1 MRLLNFQCYKD
12 SGDIPIN
19 KMTIFVGENDSGKS
33 CILRALDFFMNN
45 KMPSY
50 NSFQEIN
57 GHREITSSIILTFK
71 PNSEENIP
79 PEYLIDNKITLKKE
93 FSLDEAD
100 TVTANIFIQ
109 RFLFEIKEL
118 NIFNELKA
126 AELKTLSKTLG
137 LDYDTAENAKAKLTD
152 FVRERFDSL
161 KKVAGYSNIKWSEI
175 SPLLPVFEYYDS
187 SDYGNPLLHVQ
198 TTLRNIYRTFFYN
211 YDGNGNETLKQE
223 LALKKDEIE
232 EVLNKIIQENLKEK
246 VITKIDKVINIYG
259 NYSIDFAQGFTLS
272 DLLVDFGTG
281 PYSINSIGEG
291 SKKRLLLAIIEWDK
305 EMKIK
310 EPHKMVIRGY
320 DEPDASLHYSAQ
332 KEIYFTLKNLSFNTS
347 SHVQVIICTH
357 SISMID
363 RAPARIIN
371 HIIQENGISY
381 AEYLKDYNEQDIKEF
396 LDSIS
401 EISGIKNSSL
411 FFERCFLIVEGDTE
425 ENALPIIYRKLISKS
440 LSEDGIVLINLDGNA
455 SWEPFL
461 RLLNRNKSEATLL
474 FLDKDIQNNKSR
486 KITLDKLR
494 QINFSSEFLK
504 NNVML
509 VGNNE
514 FEDVFSDELICRC
527 LNTYWP
533 KAEEDVWRSEE
544 IRDLRNSGK
553 FSDNLI
559 SKVNKYIYEHHDTT
573 VRKANKP
580 EFGKRIAEMASEE
593 DIRAI
598 AELNGLITRINDIIN

>member
-1 MRLLNFQCYKD
+1 MKLLNFQCYKD
-12 SGDIPIN
+12 SGDIPIS

-33 CILRALDFFMNN
+33 CILRALDLFINN

-50 NSFQEIN
+50 DSFQELN
-57 GHREITSSIILTFK
+57 GHRETTSSIILTFK
-71 PNSEENIP
+71 PNSEEKIP
-79 PEYLIDNKITLKKE
+79 PEYVLDDKITLKKE
-93 FSLDEAD
+93 FSLDE
-100 TVTANIFIQ
+100 TGIVTTNIFIQ

-118 NIFNELKA
+118 NNFNELKA

-152 FVRERFDSL
+152 FVRERFNSL

-175 SPLLPVFEYYDS
+175 SQLLPVFEYYDS
-187 SDYGNPLLHVQ
+187 SNYGNPQLHVQ
-198 TTLRNIYRTFFYN
+198 TTLRNIYKTFFYD

-223 LALKKDEIE
+223 LVLKKNEIE
-232 EVLNKIIQENLKEK
+232 EVLNKKIQENLKEK

-272 DLLVDFGTG
+272 DILVDFGTG
-281 PYSINSIGEG
+281 PHSINSIGEG

-310 EPHKMVIRGY
+310 EPHKMIIRGY

-332 KEIYFTLKNLSFNTS
+332 KEIYYTLMDLSFNPS
-347 SHVQVIICTH
+347 SHVQAIICTH

-401 EISGIKNSSL
+401 EISCIKNSSL

-425 ENALPIIYRKLISKS
+425 ENALPIIYKKLISRS
-440 LSEDGIVLINLDGNA
+440 LAEDGIVLVNLDGNA

-461 RLLNRNKSEATLL
+461 KLLNRNKSEATVL
-474 FLDKDIQNNKSR
+474 FIDKDIQKDKSR
-486 KITLDKLR
+486 KVTLDKLK
-494 QINFSSEFLK
+494 QISFSPEFLE
-504 NNVML
+504 NNIVL
-509 VGNNE
+509 VGDKE
-514 FEDVFSDELICRC
+514 FEDIFSDELISRC
-527 LNTYWP
+527 LNSNWP
-533 KAEEDVWRSEE
+533 KTGADKWMPEE
-544 IRDLRNSGK
+544 IYSIRKSGK
-553 FSDNLI
+553 FSDRLI
-559 SKVNKYIYEHHDTT
+559 NKVNKYIYENCDST
-573 VRKANKP
+573 VRKASKP
-580 EFGKRIAEMASEE
+580 EFGKRIAEIATKEE
-593 DIRAI
+593 IEKVT
-598 AELNGLITRINDIIN
+598 ELSALITKINNIIR